1 MIFLISL
8 SGRNRWVALT
18 RFDNGFVREKFTH
31 DGISPFPPAVSARQS
46 GYAALLCC
54 VTGQYTCRSRAA
66 TDAESNSAGFL
77 PASAPANRDR
87 VGKGGVAEQ
96 DGLTADGK
104 WVFLVRLRRG
114 KLDKLLVHQIVKG
127 NLPFPL
133 PFKLQNL
140 VQGGTA
146 DNSLAKGVVPALDI
160 FLIGY
165 LVGHGNSPF

>member
-1 MIFLISL
+1 M
-8 SGRNRWVALT
+8 
-18 RFDNGFVREKFTH
+18 
-31 DGISPFPPAVSARQS
+31 
-46 GYAALLCC
+46 
-54 VTGQYTCRSRAA
+54 TGQYTRRSRAA
-66 TDAESNSAGFL
+66 AGAESNSAGFL

-133 PFKLQNL
+133 PFKLQIL
-140 VQGGTA
+140 SKAAQRITVLQ
-146 DNSLAKGVVPALDI
+146 KAL
-160 FLIGY
+160 Y
-165 LVGHGNSPF
+165 LRWIYS

>member
-1 MIFLISL
+1 MPPCCAACPSDMYADHPLRLAQEIVTENFFLC
-8 SGRNRWVALT
+8 
-18 RFDNGFVREKFTH
+18 
-31 DGISPFPPAVSARQS
+31 
-46 GYAALLCC
+46 LLW
-54 VTGQYTCRSRAA
+54 QK
-66 TDAESNSAGFL
+66 
-77 PASAPANRDR
+77 
-87 VGKGGVAEQ
+87 GKGGVAEQ

>member
-1 MIFLISL
+1 MPPRCAACPSDMYADHALRLAQEIVAENHFLCL
-8 SGRNRWVALT
+8 LWLGGERGGKSG
-18 RFDNGFVREKFTH
+18 
-31 DGISPFPPAVSARQS
+31 
-46 GYAALLCC
+46 
-54 VTGQYTCRSRAA
+54 VT
-66 TDAESNSAGFL
+66 
-77 PASAPANRDR
+77 
-87 VGKGGVAEQ
+87 EQ
-96 DGLTADGK
+96 DGLAADGK
-104 WVFLVRLRRG
+104 GVFLVRLRPG

>member
-1 MIFLISL
+1 MY
-8 SGRNRWVALT
+8 RKDC
-18 RFDNGFVREKFTH
+18 DNM
-31 DGISPFPPAVSARQS
+31 
-46 GYAALLCC
+46 
-54 VTGQYTCRSRAA
+54 
-66 TDAESNSAGFL
+66 AETMKAGVL
-77 PASAPANRDR
+77 AGPQKIVVQDVPVPELKPGELEIEVKACGVCGSDIHMWKT
-87 VGKGGVAEQ
+87 GKGGVAEQ

>member
-1 MIFLISL
+1 MMSNVLNTDL
-8 SGRNRWVALT
+8 SGKVAVVTGAGGVLCSAFAKVLARAGAKVALL
-18 RFDNGFVREKFTH
+18 DLNYDAADKFAQE
-31 DGISPFPPAVSARQS
+31 IV
-46 GYAALLCC
+46 
-54 VTGQYTCRSRAA
+54 
-66 TDAESNSAGFL
+66 EE
-77 PASAPANRDR
+77 
-87 VGKGGVAEQ
+87 GGVAEQ

-127 NLPFPL
+127 NLPFPV